1 MNCDEWK
8 AKLKEVFGLRS
19 ISNNFVF
26 SDFDLNPK
34 LRHLEKNVDELKPSA
49 VLVPF
54 VIRNDVL
61 HIILTKR
68 SDKLS
73 KHAGQ
78 VAFPG
83 GRVDAEDENIIATAL
98 RESHEEIG
106 LNPKMVEII
115 GFGDNYQSRTGY
127 LVSPVMGFVNP
138 DAMFEINHD
147 EVDYIFEV
155 PFEFFLNEC
164 NYRNYTIERESQ
176 HRRFYSA
183 NYEGHFI
190 WGVTAGILHSIAYK
204 LGYVPHVKYEE
215 DTNA

>member
-1 MNCDEWK
+1 MNCEEWK
-8 AKLKEVFGLRS
+8 TKLKEVFGLQA

-34 LRHLEKNVDELKPSA
+34 LRYLEKRVEELRPSA

-54 VIRNDVL
+54 VIRGDVL
-61 HIILTKR
+61 NIILTKR

-78 VAFPG
+78 IAFPG
-83 GRVDAEDENIIATAL
+83 GRVDAEDENIIKTAL
-98 RESHEEIG
+98 RESWEEIG
-106 LNPKMVEII
+106 LDPKMVEII

-127 LVSPVMGFVNP
+127 LVSPIMGFVNP
-138 DAMFEINHD
+138 EASFKINPD

-164 NYRNYTIERESQ
+164 NYRNYAINAESQ
-176 HRRFYSA
+176 NRRFYSA
-183 NYEGHFI
+183 TYEGNFI
-190 WGVTAGILHSIAYK
+190 WGVTAGILHSIAYR
-204 LGYVPHVKYEE
+204 LGYVPHIKYEE